1 MKGEI
6 SMKEKKKRNRSRS
19 FSQNL
24 VLLGLLA
31 LLVVFFAIQSDKFL
45 QLYNI
50 LLIFRQYLPHFILS
64 CAMMFVIASGAI
76 DLSVGGVMALSAVFY
91 GYLCIW
97 GVNAWLAIPIV
108 VLLGMAVGV
117 INTIIMEKLH
127 IPAIM
132 ATLATWLC
140 TAGLALTICKA
151 IPISDDL
158 VKPITALNRLKFI
171 NNQVPFAFFV
181 VVIVILV
188 FLFLEKRT
196 ILGKYA
202 IAMGGNE
209 NAAYYSGINI
219 VKMRLTFFML
229 CGAMAS
235 LAGIWQVGR
244 LGTADPKIGMN
255 MEFQVIAACILGGV
269 SIKGGEGSILGV
281 VIGTSI
287 LALLTNGM
295 QMMDIQSFYQQVV
308 IGVVLLIAV
317 LINYAVDNMK
327 KPRLKRA

>member
-6 SMKEKKKRNRSRS
+6 SMKENKKRNRSRS
-19 FSQNL
+19 LTQNFVLL
-24 VLLGLLA
+24 VLLT
-31 LLVVFFAIQSDKFL
+31 LLVVFFTIQSDSFL
-45 QLYNI
+45 KLFNI
-50 LLIFRQYLPHFILS
+50 LNLFRQYLPHFIIS

-76 DLSVGGVMALSAVFY
+76 DLSVGGVMALSAVVY

-97 GVNAWLAIPIV
+97 GVNAWVAIPIV
-108 VLLGMAVGV
+108 MVLGMIVGI

-140 TAGLALTICKA
+140 TAGLALSICKA
-151 IPISDDL
+151 IPISNDL
-158 VKPITALNRLKFI
+158 IKPVTVLNRLKFFD
-171 NNQVPFAFFV
+171 NKVPFAFFA
-181 VVIVILV
+181 VVIIILIFV
-188 FLFLEKRT
+188 FFEKKT

-209 NAAYYSGINI
+209 NAAYYSGINV
-219 VKMRLTFFML
+219 VKMRLTFFMI

-235 LAGIWQVGR
+235 LAGVWQVAR
-244 LGTADPKIGMN
+244 LGSADPKIGVN
-255 MEFQVIAACILGGV
+255 MEFQVISACILGGV

-317 LINYAVDNMK
+317 LVNYAADNMK
-327 KPRLKRA
+327 KLNARII